1 MDINTY
7 SQLAFRTAR
16 RDKDMIENAVLGI
29 GGESGEILD
38 LIKKVR
44 HHDKP
49 LDDQK
54 LKEEIGD
61 LVWYINELIL
71 VQGYTWAEILEMN
84 IKKLEARYPD
94 LRFDVDRANNRDVE
108 AEAKAMQQ

>member
-1 MDINTY
+1 MDIDTY
-7 SQLAFRTAR
+7 SALAFRTAR
-16 RDKDMIENAVLGI
+16 RDKDMLENAVLGI

-54 LKEEIGD
+54 LKAEIGD
-61 LVWYINELIL
+61 LLWYINELIV
-71 VQGYTWAEILEMN
+71 VQSYDWSEILEMN

-94 LRFDVDRANNRDVE
+94 LRFDVDRANNRDLAAE
-108 AEAKAMQQ
+108 AEAMSK